1 MLVYKAGLSDGLDWS
16 SGTVV
21 AVSRTPDPWADI
33 TADPR
38 ERARAEAN
46 RHPEMEAVPGLRV
59 VHRASGFTGRV
70 VGLRGNAVTLR
81 SKSGQVRMFNLV
93 PGAFAVGGRVA
104 TLVPHRVASTT
115 ASRTASGSVA
125 VGGHQARVA
134 RASRILVEGIHDAL
148 LVERVWGDDLR
159 VEGVVVERLD
169 GIDHLAAEI
178 AAFGPAAGR
187 RLGVLVDHL
196 VPGTK
201 ESRLAEEVAH
211 PHVLVTG
218 TPFVD
223 VWQGVRPTVV
233 GLSNWPTVPKGQDW
247 KTGICRALGEPDPAS
262 CWRRIFGAVHSYVD
276 LEPALVGAVEQLID
290 FVTEPPYAASD

>member
-1 MLVYKAGLSDGLDWS
+1 MLK
-16 SGTVV
+16 
-21 AVSRTPDPWADI
+21 
-33 TADPR
+33 
-38 ERARAEAN
+38 AN
-46 RHPEMEAVPGLRV
+46 RHPEVEAVAGLGV

-70 VGLRGNAVTLR
+70 VGLRANAVTLQ

-93 PGAFAVGGRVA
+93 PGAFAAGGRVA
-104 TLVPHRVASTT
+104 TLVPPRVVSTT

-178 AAFGPAAGR
+178 AAFGPAPGR

-223 VWQGVRPTVV
+223 VWQAVRPAVV
-233 GLSNWPTVPKGQDW
+233 GLTHWPTVPKGQDW
-247 KTGICRALGEPDPAS
+247 KTGICRALGEPDPAT
-262 CWRRIFGAVHSYVD
+262 CWRRIFGSVHSYVD
-276 LEPALVGAVEQLID
+276 LEPALVGAVERLID
-290 FVTEPPYAASD
+290 FVTEPLSADPY

>member
-1 MLVYKAGLSDGLDWS
+1 MAGLG
-16 SGTVV
+16 
-21 AVSRTPDPWADI
+21 
-33 TADPR
+33 
-38 ERARAEAN
+38 
-46 RHPEMEAVPGLRV
+46 V

-70 VGLRGNAVTLR
+70 VGLRGNAVTLQ
-81 SKSGQVRMFNLV
+81 SKSGQVRMFNLL
-93 PGAFAVGGRVA
+93 PGAFAAGGRVA
-104 TLVPHRVASTT
+104 TLVPPRVASTT
-115 ASRTASGSVA
+115 AARTASGSVA

-178 AAFGPAAGR
+178 AAFGPAPGR

-211 PHVLVTG
+211 PQVLVTG

-223 VWQGVRPTVV
+223 VWQAVRPAVV
-233 GLSNWPTVPKGQDW
+233 GLTHWPTVPKGQDW
-247 KTGICRALGEPDPAS
+247 KTGICRALGEPDPAT
-262 CWRRIFGAVHSYVD
+262 CWRRIFGSVHSYVD

-290 FVTEPPYAASD
+290 FVTEPLSADSD